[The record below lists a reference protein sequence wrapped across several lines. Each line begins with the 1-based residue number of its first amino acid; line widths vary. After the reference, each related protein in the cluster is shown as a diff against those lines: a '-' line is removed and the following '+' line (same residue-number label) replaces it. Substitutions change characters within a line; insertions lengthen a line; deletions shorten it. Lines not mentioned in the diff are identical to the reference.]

1 MMEQNE
7 SVDFKTL
14 RARFQGEHLKIPTKP
29 VVPDKPIRVPPPPT
43 KVNNPMI
50 SSLNTAIKKG
60 TIHAPRV
67 VFKDDKNLNSQL
79 SPPPGLKGN
88 VQRPF
93 NNSELLDKNQKR
105 EGDIIKKAM
114 KDRNLPLVLP
124 VAPIKP
130 KAPEFETSPLTPVS
144 ASPAKV
150 STPKSFVFNNTK
162 PGRDVKWDN
171 TENFTSAEPS
181 PLTPMSA
188 SPAKVSTPKSF
199 VFNNTKPAKDVK
211 WNNME
216 NVTSAE
222 PSPLTPL
229 SGSPARVFA
238 PRSFV
243 FSPSNVNTDVK
254 ADTVKSPIPALRTAD
269 HSALTP
275 LTPVNQSTTAIAPS
289 ETIPVIPKALVPSR
303 ISAGEPSVP
312 SISALSIPP
321 SPSPEPKIPEAA
333 IPKPAIR
340 VQSLHKPEISQTE
353 TLPAKPNIHLL
364 SLSEVFPPPEE
375 DFTDIPP
382 PVIPEDFMNSD
393 FSHQTTPSLSV
404 PASISPVSRSPAVSR
419 TSSPSPPSRS
429 AISPEL
435 LLSRP
440 NVLTAP
446 SSPPKVHNLATPKSL
461 DLGSAKALTDKND
474 QSPIKSPLSFLAR
487 AEEMSPVKRTS
498 PLDKRVFELLE
509 KAKRQTKI
517 SNPTTTPDN
526 ATPSDMDAPKV
537 ALPNIDSPN
546 MPQLNLPSTG
556 KVLPHIPKPEVSLP
570 EEAFN
575 VPEEFDIKGLP
586 PVDYSDHAPINNPLE
601 TTQHNGLDHSQ
612 TLPGVLTLVKQVNPP
627 PTPPRKPPSV
637 TPMVE
642 SPYEKSKPLAKH
654 PQVPMME
661 SPYEKSKPFAKH
673 PQVPMMES
681 PYEKSKPFAKHPQVP
696 MVESP
701 YEKSKPF
708 AKHPQVPMMESPY
721 EKSKPLAKHPQV
733 PSIPDQHLEEYGEQP
748 YDNSFE
754 EPSFEDAEVF
764 DPPAV
769 PNFKPVPPLASGSV
783 RPISAHSEALSEHL
797 TPKHPTA
804 GDVLPNMDRKDY
816 GEVDYKSA
824 SSPQPDI
831 QMRNSPVSRD
841 VSPPS
846 GNNDYSDYIYEDL
859 VANKKGKTP
868 KNKKLKGP
876 PKNPYAESVAEE
888 TPKKGLFTRKNSEKV
903 VEDKELK
910 KKEKQREKE
919 KEKEKERERKEQK
932 EREKKENEIKKKFKI
947 TGQEEAMY
955 QVKVIQDCKGRKN
968 DLPVKVGE
976 TVSIIRTTSCP
987 KGKWLGKDINNR
999 YGYVP
1004 VESMDLNIDG
1014 IMELGKMTSATSRPN
1029 GNGVRDGEHT
1039 STDSRTS
1046 DHYAMNHESF
1056 SDDSEEWTYDDEDTA
1071 YGSSGQMAHL
1081 GLNQRMATPTRGSD
1095 LGPVHQA
1102 QPDGNYSDVQAKHE
1116 ALQKLSTFF
1125 TQPKTPSQPL
1135 QINNTPVMKMPR
1147 AVNPV
1152 NLIEEVDDQDI
1163 PHFQV
1168 LPPPDLYADLSASDS
1183 EPIYSKAL
1191 KTIRK

>member
-14 RARFQGEHLKIPTKP
+14 RERFQGNNLKIPTKP
-29 VVPDKPIRVPPPPT
+29 VVPDKPKTVPPPPA
-43 KVNNPMI
+43 KVNNPLI

-88 VQRPF
+88 KQQPF
-93 NNSELLDKNQKR
+93 SNSELLDKNQKR

-130 KAPEFETSPLTPVS
+130 KASESETSPFTPVS

-162 PGRDVKWDN
+162 TGRDVKWDN
-171 TENFTSAEPS
+171 IENVTSAERS

-188 SPAKVSTPKSF
+188 SSAKVSTPKNF
-199 VFNNTKPAKDVK
+199 VFNNTNTSKDVK
-211 WNNME
+211 WDNME
-216 NVTSAE
+216 NLTSAE

-243 FSPSNVNTDVK
+243 FSPSNVNKDVK

-275 LTPVNQSTTAIAPS
+275 LTPVNPSTTAIAPS
-289 ETIPVIPKALVPSR
+289 GTVPVVPKALVPSR
-303 ISAGEPSVP
+303 ISAGEHSVP
-312 SISALSIPP
+312 SISASSIPL
-321 SPSPEPKIPEAA
+321 SPSPEPKIPDPA

-340 VQSLHKPEISQTE
+340 VHSVHKPEISQTE
-353 TLPAKPNIHLL
+353 TPLPKPNIHLL

-393 FSHQTTPSLSV
+393 FSHQTMPSLSV

-429 AISPEL
+429 TVSPEL

-440 NVLTAP
+440 HILTAP
-446 SSPPKVHNLATPKSL
+446 SSPPKVHTLAAPKSL
-461 DLGSAKALTDKND
+461 DLGNAKALTDQND
-474 QSPIKSPLSFLAR
+474 QPPLKSPLSFLAR
-487 AEEMSPVKRTS
+487 AEEMSPVKRT
-498 PLDKRVFELLE
+498 PPNDKRVFDLLE
-509 KAKRQTKI
+509 KAKKQTKI
-517 SNPTTTPDN
+517 SYLTTTPDN
-526 ATPSDMDAPKV
+526 TTPSDMDAPKV
-537 ALPNIDSPN
+537 ALPNIDTPN
-546 MPQLNLPSTG
+546 MAQPNLPSTG
-556 KVLPHIPKPEVSLP
+556 KVLPQIPKTEVSLP
-570 EEAFN
+570 EEPFN
-575 VPEEFDIKGLP
+575 VPEEFDINGLP
-586 PVDYSDHAPINNPLE
+586 PVDYGDHGPINNPLE

-612 TLPGVLTLVKQVNPP
+612 ILPGVLTVVKPVNPP
-627 PTPPRKPPSV
+627 PTPPKKPRSF

-642 SPYEKSKPLAKH
+642 SPYEKP
-654 PQVPMME
+654 
-661 SPYEKSKPFAKH
+661 KPFAKH
-673 PQVPMMES
+673 PQVPT
-681 PYEKSKPFAKHPQVP
+681 
-696 MVESP
+696 
-701 YEKSKPF
+701 
-708 AKHPQVPMMESPY
+708 
-721 EKSKPLAKHPQV
+721 
-733 PSIPDQHLEEYGEQP
+733 IPAEQLEEYDEQP

-754 EPSFEDAEVF
+754 EQSFEDTDVF

-769 PNFKPVPPLASGSV
+769 PDFKPVPPLVSGSV
-783 RPISAHSEALSEHL
+783 RPRSTHDEALSEQL
-797 TPKHPTA
+797 TPKHHTA

-831 QMRNSPVSRD
+831 QMRNSPVSRNL
-841 VSPPS
+841 SPLS
-846 GNNDYSDYIYEDL
+846 GTNDYSDYIYEDL
-859 VANKKGKTP
+859 VVNKKGKTP
-868 KNKKLKGP
+868 KTKKLKGP

-919 KEKEKERERKEQK
+919 KEKERERERKEQK
-932 EREKKENEIKKKFKI
+932 EKEKKENEMKKKFKI
-947 TGQEEAMY
+947 TGQEEPMY

-987 KGKWLGKDINNR
+987 KGKWLGKDTNNR

-1014 IMELGKMTSATSRPN
+1014 IMELGKMTSATNRPN

-1046 DHYAMNHESF
+1046 DHYATNHESF
-1056 SDDSEEWTYDDEDTA
+1056 SDDSEEWTYDDEDA
-1071 YGSSGQMAHL
+1071 PYGSSGQMSHL
-1081 GLNQRMATPTRGSD
+1081 GLNQRMATPTKGSEIT

-1152 NLIEEVDDQDI
+1152 NLNDEVDDHDV

-1183 EPIYSKAL
+1183 EPIYSRAI